1 MSTLTQDLDYI
12 KDLAER
18 GETAPLVGGR
28 FALWW
33 GVLTAAM
40 LGLHWMALTGRTPF
54 PIDAI
59 GAFWIGYAIIG
70 GIGTAL
76 LATLVKDPAGV
87 SSVNNRLA
95 NMVWSTIGVPIGL
108 YTFGVF
114 LGVAF
119 GAAPLAAFDT
129 ILGVAF
135 ACYTIAFY
143 AVGRFSRDRVM
154 LGFAAICA
162 AATIISGLLIGQ
174 SVLYLVAAGFVL
186 ATAGVSGIYQMARA
200 PRTTV

>member
-1 MSTLTQDLDYI
+1 MSSLTQDLEYI

-33 GVLTAAM
+33 GVLTAAI
-40 LGLHWMALTGRTPF
+40 LGLHWLALTGRAPF
-54 PIDAI
+54 AVDYI
-59 GAFWIGYAIIG
+59 GAFWLGYAIVG

-76 LATLVKDPAGV
+76 LSMLMKDPAGV
-87 SSVNNRLA
+87 SAVNNRLA
-95 NMVWSTIGVPIGL
+95 NMVWSTIGVPIGF
-108 YTFGVF
+108 YAVGVF

-119 GAAPLAAFDT
+119 GNVPLVAFDT

-143 AVGRFSRDRVM
+143 AVGRFSRDKVM
-154 LGFAAICA
+154 LFFAALSGV
-162 AATIISGLLIGQ
+162 ATLLTGTLIGQ
-174 SVLYLVAAGFVL
+174 PLLYLAAAGLVL
-186 ATAGVSGIYQMARA
+186 LTAGGSGVYQIARA
-200 PRTTV
+200 PRTTA